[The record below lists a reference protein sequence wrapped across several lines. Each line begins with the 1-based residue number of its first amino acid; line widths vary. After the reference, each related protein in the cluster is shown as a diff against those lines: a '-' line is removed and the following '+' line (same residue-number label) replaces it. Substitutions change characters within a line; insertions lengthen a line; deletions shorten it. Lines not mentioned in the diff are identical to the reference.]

1 MSDRL
6 KRLGRAMVTANQV
19 TVTILGFVLALVVG
33 GVLMILSDTKLL
45 HEYTYFFQHADA
57 VRDSWNKVYNGYSAM
72 FQGSI
77 YNGDAGVPVLHSIE
91 STIVDA
97 TPLVFAG
104 LAVAVP
110 FRAGLFNIGGQ
121 GQLIVGAIFA
131 TWVGFSWDLPTP
143 VHVAAMLLAGM
154 LGGALYAGIVGV
166 LKAKTGAHEVI
177 TTIMLNYIALGL
189 LGWVIGTKAFD
200 DPTRSDA
207 ITKPIR
213 STAVL
218 PHFSGASPQV
228 SLASLLAVVATA
240 VVWWLL
246 SRTTIGFRLRAMGSN
261 PDAARNAGV
270 SVPRNQVYAMLI
282 AGALMGLV
290 AVSQVA
296 GTLSASHALTLS
308 VDNGIGFTGIT
319 VAMLGRGKPW
329 GVALAALL
337 FGALDSGGRFMEA
350 TVSPAI
356 PHDVVTVV
364 EAVVVICVA
373 APVLVQEIFRLRPAS
388 VPSAAPAAQV
398 TSAVESAS

>member
-6 KRLGRAMVTANQV
+6 KRLGKATVTANQV
-19 TVTILGFVLALVVG
+19 TVTILGFLLALVVG
-33 GVLMILSDTKLL
+33 GILMILSDTKLL

-57 VRDSWNKVYNGYSAM
+57 IRDSWNKVYDGYSAM
-72 FQGSI
+72 FKGAI
-77 YNGDAGVPVLHSIE
+77 YNDDPGVPVLRSIE

-131 TWVGFSWDLPTP
+131 TWVGFSWSLPT
-143 VHVAAMLLAGM
+143 VLHVIAMLLAGM

-166 LKAKTGAHEVI
+166 LKARTGAHEVI
-177 TTIMLNYIALGL
+177 TTIMLNYIAVGL
-189 LGWVIGTKAFD
+189 LGWVISTKVFH

-213 STAVL
+213 GTALL
-218 PHFSGASPQV
+218 PHLPGGSPQV
-228 SLASLLAVVATA
+228 SLASLLALAAVA
-240 VVWWLL
+240 VVWWLM

-261 PDAARNAGV
+261 PEAARTAGV

-290 AVSQVA
+290 AVTQVA

-337 FGALDSGGRFMEA
+337 FGALDNGGRFMEA
-350 TVSPAI
+350 TVSPQI